1 MNEFVKA
8 KYQWN
13 NELIIHLNMK
23 KIFTA
28 FLILLIYSGFHPY
41 LSGQNSDRLP
51 RSIPEQEG
59 VSSSGIIDFLNA
71 IDTGRQEIHSFMFLR
86 HGKVI
91 AEGWWDPFGP
101 EYKHLL
107 YSASKTFTATAIGLA
122 VSENRLKLS
131 DKVVSFFPYS
141 MPDTIGNSMKELT
154 VGNLLTM
161 SVGQDPAAMGA
172 GAEEDWIAAFLKNEP
187 VHKPGTVFKY
197 NNMATFMLSAIIQQV
212 TGETLFDYLRPRIFD
227 PLSIHG
233 IDWDKN
239 PQGINLGMIGLRLR
253 TEDLAKFGQLLIQNG
268 KWNNRQ
274 LIPET
279 WVKEATSFK
288 IESNDPSNKTPK
300 DKNDWAQGYCY
311 QMWRGRN
318 NSVRLDGMAG
328 QFVILFPDKDAIVVL
343 TANAR
348 NTQEELNLVHNYL
361 FPSIKSA
368 KAIPS
373 DPASYN
379 EVQKK
384 QSALCLKPQV
394 SQVSGSEVVKKI
406 SGKEFILQDNDYQIQ
421 SVYFTFSSNAC
432 SFAIKRNNQISVIKT
447 GFGDWKIT
455 NSKSASLLA
464 PPRNLSTKSID
475 AKYAVLQPSIKVGTS
490 YSWTDSSTLEI
501 TARFVEESLGSQV
514 IVCKFSEINGSMGV
528 TIGPKSAP
536 LQMGSPGRAQPVIQ
550 LRGVLVKIE

>member
-1 MNEFVKA
+1 MYEFIEA
-8 KYQWN
+8 KCHLN
-13 NELIIHLNMK
+13 NELLKKLNMK

-28 FLILLIYSGFHPY
+28 FLILLIYPGFHTY
-41 LSGQNSDRLP
+41 LSGQVTDRLQ

-59 VSSSGIIDFLNA
+59 VSSAGIIDFLNA

-91 AEGWWDPFGP
+91 AEGWWDPYGP

-107 YSASKTFTATAIGLA
+107 YSASKTFTATAVGLA
-122 VSENRLKLS
+122 VSENKLKLT

-141 MPDTIGNSMKELT
+141 LPDSIGTNMKELT
-154 VGNLLTM
+154 VQNLLTM
-161 SVGQDPAAMGA
+161 SVGQDPPGMGA
-172 GAEEDWIAAFLKNEP
+172 GSEEDWITAFLKNEP
-187 VHKPGTVFKY
+187 VHKPGTVFLY
-197 NNMATFMLSAIIQQV
+197 NNMATFMLSAIVQQV
-212 TGETLFDYLRPRIFD
+212 TGQTIFDYLKPRIFD
-227 PLSIHG
+227 PLSIRG
-233 IDWDKN
+233 ADWDKN

-253 TEDLAKFGQLLIQNG
+253 TEDLAKFGQLLLQNG
-268 KWNNRQ
+268 KWNNMQ
-274 LIPET
+274 ILPAE

-288 IESNDPSNKTPK
+288 IESTGGSDRLSK
-300 DKNDWAQGYCY
+300 DKNDWVQGYCF

-328 QFVILFPDKDAIVVL
+328 QFVILFPEKDAIVVL

-373 DPASYN
+373 DPVSYN
-379 EVQKK
+379 ELQKK
-384 QSALCLKPQV
+384 QSTLILKPQLSKV
-394 SQVSGSEVVKKI
+394 TEPELVKKI

-421 SVYFTFSSNAC
+421 SVYFTFNDGEC
-432 SFAIKRNNQISVIKT
+432 SFAIKRNNQVSVIRASS
-447 GFGDWKIT
+447 GSWKMT
-455 NSKSASLLA
+455 NSNMTSLLA
-464 PPRNLSTKSID
+464 PARAASKSID
-475 AKYAVLQPSIKVGTS
+475 ANYAVLQPVIKVGTS
-490 YSWTDSSTLEI
+490 YFWSEPGTLEL
-501 TARFVEESLGSQV
+501 TARFIEESLGSQV

-536 LQMGSPGRAQPVIQ
+536 LQMGSPGRAQTAIQ
-550 LRGVLVKIE
+550 LRGVLVNIE